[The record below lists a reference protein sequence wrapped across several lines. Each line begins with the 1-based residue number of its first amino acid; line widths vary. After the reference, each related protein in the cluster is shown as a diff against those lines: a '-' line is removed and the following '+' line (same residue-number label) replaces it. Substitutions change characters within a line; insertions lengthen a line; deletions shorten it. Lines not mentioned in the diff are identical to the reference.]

1 MRWWSSVYTREKV
14 LPAGLIVGVSATKFA
29 LRTKN
34 GPKLAFCG
42 VLGEF
47 FRGNAGGGE
56 VLGEVF
62 RTNRCSAKVL

>member
-1 MRWWSSVYTREKV
+1 M
-14 LPAGLIVGVSATKFA
+14 VGVSATKFA

-56 VLGEVF
+56 VLGEFF

>member
-1 MRWWSSVYTREKV
+1 MRDILR
-14 LPAGLIVGVSATKFA
+14 PAGLMVGVSATKFA

-42 VLGEF
+42 VMGEF
-47 FRGNAGGGE
+47 FRGNAGGGA